1 MKKQITWIEQSSKEV
16 EIVVEIFPPLAK
28 KRTQMVFY
36 RCNLLN
42 SQGTVNRY
50 LIQSCSRYKRKEWRC
65 LFYETGV
72 ILIPKTDEII
82 QENISTHLYL

>member
-16 EIVVEIFPPLAK
+16 EIFPVLAK
-28 KRTQMVFY
+28 KRTQMVVISALY
-36 RCNLLN
+36 
-42 SQGTVNRY
+42 QTPKEQ
-50 LIQSCSRYKRKEWRC
+50 LITISYKVVLDIRKKNESC

-82 QENISTHLYL
+82 QENISGHLNL